1 MRDGTT
7 SQRTRRKRKC
17 SGSKKGWQQPP
28 GGHQQQRARGTVAPA
43 QASSV
48 GRFPGGRVPAD
59 HAGVLA
65 AAWQSLH
72 GMADVYSQGML
83 SVLDDLR
90 RRRVFTDAEV
100 VCSDDG
106 SRFPVHQV
114 LLYAACPLFREPSPG
129 GNQLGPA
136 GTINAAAAPG
146 VPAAAALA
154 PGEET
159 GAAIATTK
167 QGQSAAPAASA
178 GDEARK
184 YPVDGVR
191 GDVMA
196 ALLEYVYT
204 NKVSLNSDNVLSM
217 LLAAQRFQIERIVQK
232 CHEFLSKDIS
242 VANCVRILEFAREH
256 KHPSLVDMAVN
267 FISGNFI
274 EVAKINQD
282 FDRISYDDL
291 KALLSSDELNLADEG
306 KAFSAAIKWTSADAS
321 NRHRFLPSLLSAI
334 RFGLCKVSFLQEEVF
349 PHPMLDD
356 VDCRAVLEPVH
367 GLLEQLELHEG
378 PRMINLTHPMLRPR
392 IPRDVLFVIGGWSN
406 GSATNLVESYDC
418 RANRWLIFPND
429 RDIMPRAYHGLVAL
443 DGLIYMIGGFD
454 GSQCFNCVRCFNPL
468 LHRWTERACMHVAR
482 CYVSVAV
489 LDGKIYA
496 LGGYDGDR
504 RTNTAERYD
513 PTTNTWSLIADM
525 NDQRSDAC
533 ATVVDSKVYIVG
545 GFTGQQVLNT
555 AEFYD
560 PKVNVWTYIRA
571 MTVPR
576 SGVRVINYQDTVYV
590 LGGFNGTNR
599 LSTGEKYDLL
609 RDRWLELP
617 NMHTP
622 RSNFAVAVLDDLLF
636 AIGGFNGTTTV
647 PFVECYDSKTNGWRR
662 VTDMNINRSALGA
675 CVAVNLPNSRE
686 FSVPGSPANRPG
698 CLTASCPPRFA
709 RGDKFP

>member
-1 MRDGTT
+1 MGSRPSYKLRMGGFRASRVKTT
-7 SQRTRRKRKC
+7 KRTKQQRRPEVGKR
-17 SGSKKGWQQPP
+17 PP
-28 GGHQQQRARGTVAPA
+28 GAARARNRGPIEGLG
-43 QASSV
+43 
-48 GRFPGGRVPAD
+48 GRVPRGRVPAD
-59 HAGVLA
+59 HDDVLA
-65 AAWQSLH
+65 SATSRQSLH
-72 GMADVYSQGML
+72 GMADVYSQGMV

-129 GNQLGPA
+129 GNLLGPA
-136 GTINAAAAPG
+136 CTTNVVAPTPGPATALASEDSVGAAMGTTTQGQQPAAP
-146 VPAAAALA
+146 
-154 PGEET
+154 T
-159 GAAIATTK
+159 
-167 QGQSAAPAASA
+167 ASA

-184 YPVDGVR
+184 FPVDGVR

-256 KHPSLVDMAVN
+256 RHPSLVDMAVN

-274 EVAKINQD
+274 EVAKMNQD
-282 FDRISYDDL
+282 FNRISYDDL

-306 KAFSAAIKWTSADAS
+306 KAFSAAIKWTSADAA

-334 RFGLCKVSFLQEEVF
+334 
-349 PHPMLDD
+349 
-356 VDCRAVLEPVH
+356 
-367 GLLEQLELHEG
+367 
-378 PRMINLTHPMLRPR
+378 
-392 IPRDVLFVIGGWSN
+392 RDVLFVIGGWSN

-429 RDIMPRAYHGLVAL
+429 RDVMPRAYHGLVAL

-513 PTTNTWSLIADM
+513 PTANTWSLIADM
-525 NDQRSDAC
+525 NDPRSDAC

-560 PKVNVWTYIRA
+560 PKANVWTYIRA

-647 PFVECYDSKTNGWRR
+647 PFVECYDAKTNGWRR

-686 FSVPGSPANRPG
+686 FSVVGEIRDHSVK
-698 CLTASCPPRFA
+698 
-709 RGDKFP
+709 RGR

>member
-1 MRDGTT
+1 M
-7 SQRTRRKRKC
+7 
-17 SGSKKGWQQPP
+17 
-28 GGHQQQRARGTVAPA
+28 V
-43 QASSV
+43 
-48 GRFPGGRVPAD
+48 
-59 HAGVLA
+59 
-65 AAWQSLH
+65 
-72 GMADVYSQGML
+72 
-83 SVLDDLR
+83 SVLEDLR
-90 RRRVFTDAEV
+90 RRKVFTDAEV
-100 VCSDDG
+100 VCTDDG
-106 SRFPVHQV
+106 SQFPVHQV
-114 LLYAACPLFREPSPG
+114 LLYAACPLFRETSPG
-129 GNQLGPA
+129 GNQPGPA
-136 GTINAAAAPG
+136 STINVAAVTPG
-146 VPAAAALA
+146 AAAALA
-154 PGEET
+154 PEDDV

-167 QGQSAAPAASA
+167 QGQQSAAPTGGS
-178 GDEARK
+178 GGEVRNV
-184 YPVDGVR
+184 PVAGVR

-196 ALLEYVYT
+196 ALLDGSRLRELF
-204 NKVSLNSDNVLSM
+204 KNV
-217 LLAAQRFQIERIVQK
+217 
-232 CHEFLSKDIS
+232 HEFLSKDIS
-242 VANCVRILEFAREH
+242 VANCVRILEFAREQ

-267 FISGNFI
+267 FISGNFN
-274 EVAKINQD
+274 EVAKTNQD
-282 FDRISYDDL
+282 FVRISYDDL
-291 KALLSSDELNLADEG
+291 KALLSSDELNVVSDEG
-306 KAFSAAIKWTSADAS
+306 KAFAAAIKWTSADAP

-367 GLLEQLELHEG
+367 GLLEQLEVHEG

-429 RDIMPRAYHGLVAL
+429 RDVMPRAYHGLVAL

-513 PTTNTWSLIADM
+513 PASNTWSLIADM

-599 LSTGEKYDLL
+599 LATGEKYDLL

-675 CVAVNLPNSRE
+675 CVAVNLPKLQGVLCCR
-686 FSVPGSPANRPG
+686 
-698 CLTASCPPRFA
+698 
-709 RGDKFP
+709 

>member
-1 MRDGTT
+1 
-7 SQRTRRKRKC
+7 
-17 SGSKKGWQQPP
+17 
-28 GGHQQQRARGTVAPA
+28 
-43 QASSV
+43 
-48 GRFPGGRVPAD
+48 
-59 HAGVLA
+59 
-65 AAWQSLH
+65 
-72 GMADVYSQGML
+72 MADVYSQGMI

-90 RRRVFTDAEV
+90 RRKVLTDAEV
-100 VCSDDG
+100 LCTEDG
-106 SRFPVHQV
+106 ARFSVHRA
-114 LLYAACPLFREPSPG
+114 LLHAACPLFRESPSA
-129 GNQLGPA
+129 LAA
-136 GTINAAAAPG
+136 GVTAVAAAEDATSSPC
-146 VPAAAALA
+146 AA
-154 PGEET
+154 
-159 GAAIATTK
+159 
-167 QGQSAAPAASA
+167 
-178 GDEARK
+178 
-184 YPVDGVR
+184 YPVDNIR
-191 GDVMA
+191 GPIMA
-196 ALLEYVYT
+196 ALLQFVYT
-204 NKVSLNSDNVLSM
+204 NKVALSSENVLDM
-217 LLAAQRFQIERIVQK
+217 LLAAQRFQMDRIVQK
-232 CHEFLSKDIS
+232 CHEFLSRDIS
-242 VANCVRILEFAREH
+242 VANCIRILEFAREN
-256 KHPSLVDMAVN
+256 KHACLVDMAVTFVSRN
-267 FISGNFI
+267 FV
-274 EVAKINQD
+274 EVSKMCQE
-282 FDRISYDDL
+282 FGRISFDDL

-306 KAFSAAIKWTSADAS
+306 KAFSAVIKWTEADVAT
-321 NRHRFLPSLLSAI
+321 RHRFLPSLLSAI

-349 PHPMLDD
+349 SHPLLDD
-356 VDCRAVLEPVH
+356 VDCRAALEPVH
-367 GLLEQLELHEG
+367 GLLDQLELHEG
-378 PRMINLTHPMLRPR
+378 PRLINLSHPMLRPR
-392 IPRDVLFVIGGWSN
+392 IPRQARPLDVLFVIGGWSN

-454 GSQCFNCVRCFNPL
+454 GSQCFNCVRCFNPF

-489 LDGKIYA
+489 LEGKIYA

-513 PTTNTWSLIADM
+513 PIINTWTLIAEM

-533 ATVVDSKVYIVG
+533 ATVVDNKVYIVG

-599 LSTGEKYDLL
+599 LSTGEKYDFL

-636 AIGGFNGTTTV
+636 AIGGFNGTQGTTTV
-647 PFVECYDSKTNGWRR
+647 PFVECYDAKLNSWRR

-675 CVAVNLPNSRE
+675 CVAINLPNSKE
-686 FSVPGSPANRPG
+686 FSVVGEIQR
-698 CLTASCPPRFA
+698 
-709 RGDKFP
+709 KKE

>member
-1 MRDGTT
+1 
-7 SQRTRRKRKC
+7 
-17 SGSKKGWQQPP
+17 
-28 GGHQQQRARGTVAPA
+28 
-43 QASSV
+43 
-48 GRFPGGRVPAD
+48 
-59 HAGVLA
+59 
-65 AAWQSLH
+65 
-72 GMADVYSQGML
+72 MADVYTQDMVTVL
-83 SVLDDLR
+83 SDLR

-114 LLYAACPLFREPSPG
+114 LLYAACPLFREPAARG
-129 GNQLGPA
+129 TVGPVSKITA
-136 GTINAAAAPG
+136 
-146 VPAAAALA
+146 PAAAGA
-154 PGEET
+154 
-159 GAAIATTK
+159 GAASAEDLSSTAGASAK
-167 QGQSAAPAASA
+167 QEPAASLA
-178 GDEARK
+178 VSVDDGGPMK
-184 YPVDGVR
+184 TYTVDGLKAN
-191 GDVMA
+191 VMT
-196 ALLEYVYT
+196 ALLDYVYT
-204 NKVSLNSDNVLSM
+204 NKVSLCSDNVLDM
-217 LLAAQRFQIERIVQK
+217 LLAAQRFQIERIIKK

-242 VANCVRILEFAREH
+242 VANCIRILEFAREH
-256 KHPSLVDMAVN
+256 KHPSLVDMALN
-267 FISGNFI
+267 FISGNFV
-274 EVAKINQD
+274 EVANHNPD
-282 FDRISYDDL
+282 FDRIPYDDL
-291 KALLSSDELNLADEG
+291 KALLSSDELNLSDEG
-306 KAFSAAIKWTSADAS
+306 KAFAAATRWTSADS
-321 NRHRFLPSLLSAI
+321 PNRHRFLPSLLSAI
-334 RFGLCKVSFLQEEVF
+334 RFGLCKVSYLQEEVF

-367 GLLEQLELHEG
+367 GLLDQMELHEG
-378 PRMINLTHPMLRPR
+378 QRMINLTHPMLRPR

-429 RDIMPRAYHGLVAL
+429 RDTMPRAYHGLVAL

-468 LHRWTERACMHVAR
+468 AHRWTERACMHVAR

-513 PTTNTWSLIADM
+513 PALNTWTLIAEM

-555 AEFYD
+555 AEYYD

-571 MTVPR
+571 MTMPR

-599 LSTGEKYDLL
+599 LSTGEKYDHL

-647 PFVECYDSKTNGWRR
+647 PYVECYDARTNGWRR
-662 VTDMNINRSALGA
+662 VTEMNINRSALGA

-686 FSVPGSPANRPG
+686 FSVPGSPANRSG
-698 CLTASCPPRFA
+698 CLTVSCRPRCA
-709 RGDKFP
+709 RGGKSP